1 MYKNNRYS
9 KLKFI
14 EEILKLDRKIKNAP
28 SLDQIKKM
36 DNVKFEKILK
46 FLWDN
51 LTKKEKN
58 KVLNSL
64 PKNVLKEI
72 LLELS
77 KKDEKEKKGI
87 PYTNT
92 LSNYAKKDEKV
103 VENIVLLSNEDNLA
117 KIADVVFSEF
127 EEEKESAALDILSTR
142 LSKKV
147 NADPGKIKNILN
159 KTIVKNLKKKK
170 EQIKEENV
178 DDKRLELQQLEAELN
193 LIWTDLVLRERYIK
207 LLEKEEKELFEKIY
221 NAYKTNKIEKV
232 DVSLEENKPPTK
244 DDKIKNVLYKTLDNF
259 LKKNAELNISKNDL
273 ELEKGIL
280 KTDFTEQENNLDE
293 CIKNNLIKIVLINKA
308 IELNG
313 KQTDNEIIKDIID
326 KAKNTD
332 LDSIDFEIKD
342 DYEIEDEEIEKIID
356 KRVKVL
362 NK

>member
-1 MYKNNRYS
+1 MYKDNRYS

-14 EEILKLDRKIKNAP
+14 EEILKLERKIKNAP

-117 KIADVVFSEF
+117 KIADVVFSGL
-127 EEEKESAALDILSTR
+127 EEEKEGAALDILSTR

-147 NADPGKIKNILN
+147 NADPGKIKSILN
-159 KTIVKNLKKKK
+159 KTIVKNQKKKK

-178 DDKRLELQQLEAELN
+178 DDKRLELQRLEAELN

-207 LLEKEEKELFEKIY
+207 LLEKEERKLFEDICKSSKEK
-221 NAYKTNKIEKV
+221 NIEKINV
-232 DVSLEENKPPTK
+232 TLEEKNISPK
-244 DDKIKNVLYKTLDNF
+244 DKIAEVLYKTLDKF
-259 LKKNAELNISKNDL
+259 IKKDNDLNNSKNDL
-273 ELEKGIL
+273 IIEKGIY

-293 CIKNNLIKIVLINKA
+293 CIKNNLIKIVLINDA

-313 KQTDNEIIKDIID
+313 KETDNEIIKEIID
-326 KAKNTD
+326 KAKNTE
-332 LDSIDFEIKD
+332 LDSIDFEVPD
-342 DYEIEDEEIEKIID
+342 DYEIEEKEVEKIITA
-356 KRVKVL
+356 RVKAL

>member
-1 MYKNNRYS
+1 MYKDNRYS

-14 EEILKLDRKIKNAP
+14 EEILKLERKIKNAP

-58 KVLNSL
+58 KVLNNL

-87 PYTNT
+87 QYTNA

-117 KIADVVFSEF
+117 KIADVVFSGF

-142 LSKKV
+142 LSRKV

-207 LLEKEEKELFEKIY
+207 LLEKEEKELFEKICKSSKE
-221 NAYKTNKIEKV
+221 NNIEKINIT
-232 DVSLEENKPPTK
+232 LEEKNISPK
-244 DDKIKNVLYKTLDNF
+244 DKITEVLYKTLDKF
-259 LKKNAELNISKNDL
+259 IKKDNDL
-273 ELEKGIL
+273 NNSKDDLIIEKGIY
-280 KTDFTEQENNLDE
+280 KDDFSEKENNLDE
-293 CIKNNLIKIVLINKA
+293 DIKKNLIKIELINKA

-313 KQTDNEIIKDIID
+313 KETDDEIIKEIID
-326 KAKNTD
+326 KAKNTE
-332 LDSIDFEIKD
+332 LDSIDFEAPD
-342 DYEIEDEEIEKIID
+342 DYEIEEKEIEKIINE
-356 KRVKVL
+356 RVKVL

>member
-1 MYKNNRYS
+1 MYKDNRYS

-14 EEILKLDRKIKNAP
+14 EEILKLERKIKNAP

-87 PYTNT
+87 PYTNA

-103 VENIVLLSNEDNLA
+103 LENIVLLSNEDNLA
-117 KIADVVFSEF
+117 KIADVVFSGV

-147 NADPGKIKNILN
+147 NADPKKIKNILN

-178 DDKRLELQQLEAELN
+178 NDKRLELQQLEAELN
-193 LIWTDLVLRERYIK
+193 LIWTDLVLKERYIK
-207 LLEKEEKELFEKIY
+207 LLEKEEKELFEDICKSFKE
-221 NAYKTNKIEKV
+221 NNIEKINV
-232 DVSLEENKPPTK
+232 TLEEKNISPK
-244 DDKIKNVLYKTLDNF
+244 DKITEVLYKTLDKF
-259 LKKNAELNISKNDL
+259 IKKDNDLNNSKNDL
-273 ELEKGIL
+273 IIEKGIY

-342 DYEIEDEEIEKIID
+342 DYIIEDEEIEKIID
-356 KRVKVL
+356 MRVKIL

>member
-1 MYKNNRYS
+1 MYKDNRYS

-14 EEILKLDRKIKNAP
+14 EEILKLDRRIKNAP

-92 LSNYAKKDEKV
+92 LSNYAKRDEKV

-117 KIADVVFSEF
+117 KIADVIFSGL
-127 EEEKESAALDILSTR
+127 EEEKESVALDILSTR

-159 KTIVKNLKKKK
+159 KTIVKNQKKKK

-207 LLEKEEKELFEKIY
+207 LLEKEEKELFEKICKSSKE
-221 NAYKTNKIEKV
+221 NNIERIN
-232 DVSLEENKPPTK
+232 VSLEEKNISPK
-244 DDKIKNVLYKTLDNF
+244 DKIAEVLYKTLDKF
-259 LKKNAELNISKNDL
+259 IKKDNDLNNSKNDL
-273 ELEKGIL
+273 IIEKGIY
-280 KTDFTEQENNLDE
+280 KDDFNEKENNLDE
-293 CIKNNLIKIVLINKA
+293 DIKKNLIKIELINKA

-313 KQTDNEIIKDIID
+313 KETDDEIIKEIID
-326 KAKNTD
+326 KAKNTE
-332 LDSIDFEIKD
+332 LDSIDFEVPD
-342 DYEIEDEEIEKIID
+342 DYEIEEKEIEKIINE
-356 KRVKVL
+356 RVKVL

>member
-1 MYKNNRYS
+1 MYKDKRYS

-14 EEILKLDRKIKNAP
+14 EEILKLERKIKNAP

-36 DNVKFEKILK
+36 DNVKFEKILN

-72 LLELS
+72 LLELA

-87 PYTNT
+87 PYTNA

-117 KIADVVFSEF
+117 KIADVAFSGL
-127 EEEKESAALDILSTR
+127 EEEKENRALDILSTR

-207 LLEKEEKELFEKIY
+207 LLEKEERKLFEDICKSFKEK
-221 NAYKTNKIEKV
+221 NIEKIN
-232 DVSLEENKPPTK
+232 VSLEEKNISPK
-244 DDKIKNVLYKTLDNF
+244 DKIVEVLYKSLDKF
-259 LKKNAELNISKNDL
+259 IKKDNDLNNSKNDL
-273 ELEKGIL
+273 IIEKGIY
-280 KTDFTEQENNLDE
+280 KTDFNEKENNLEKD
-293 CIKNNLIKIVLINKA
+293 IKNNLIKIVLINKA

-313 KQTDNEIIKDIID
+313 KETDNEIIKEIID

-332 LDSIDFEIKD
+332 LDSIDFEVPN
-342 DYEIEDEEIEKIID
+342 DYEIEEKEVEKIID
-356 KRVKVL
+356 MRVKVL

>member
-1 MYKNNRYS
+1 MYKDNKYS

-14 EEILKLDRKIKNAP
+14 EEILKLERKNKNAP

-117 KIADVVFSEF
+117 KIADVVFSGL
-127 EEEKESAALDILSTR
+127 EEEKESVALDILSTR

-159 KTIVKNLKKKK
+159 KTIVKNQKKKK

-207 LLEKEEKELFEKIY
+207 LLEKEEKELFEKICKSSKE
-221 NAYKTNKIEKV
+221 NNIEKIN
-232 DVSLEENKPPTK
+232 VSLEEKNISQK
-244 DDKIKNVLYKTLDNF
+244 DKI
-259 LKKNAELNISKNDL
+259 AE
-273 ELEKGIL
+273 
-280 KTDFTEQENNLDE
+280 
-293 CIKNNLIKIVLINKA
+293 V
-308 IELNG
+308 
-313 KQTDNEIIKDIID
+313 
-326 KAKNTD
+326 
-332 LDSIDFEIKD
+332 
-342 DYEIEDEEIEKIID
+342 
-356 KRVKVL
+356 
-362 NK
+362 